1 MLKNYLK
8 ITLRNLRKHKV
19 YAFINI
25 LGLAIGITCC
35 LLILLY
41 VQDELYYDRF
51 HHRSDRIYRLVISGR
66 ARGEARVLSTAQS
79 PSPWGPI
86 LAQDNP
92 GVENYVRF
100 KTPLSRWLISIPNT
114 EKRFYEK
121 RFYFADA
128 TVFDVFD
135 YELLRGDTREA
146 LKRPN
151 AVVLTESSAKKYFG
165 AEDPIGKIL
174 TADNNYE
181 FTVTGVMR
189 DATQSSHLR
198 FDFLASFATLTV
210 PGNARGDF
218 LYGAN
223 LDDMAIFGLT
233 PLVYTYLLFRPN
245 YTPEQ
250 FEQTTPTFLQKYLG
264 SQLQRLGLE
273 LNPILQPLASIHLH
287 SHLDAEVL
295 ANSDINTIYIFFAI
309 SGFILLIACINF
321 MNLATARSAN
331 RAKEVGLR
339 KVVGSDRGA
348 LIKQFLGES
357 TFLALIATFI
367 AIAFLQILLPWF
379 NETAGKQLSIHW
391 GNGVFLA
398 TLLAIVLIVGLVA
411 GSYPAFFLSAFQPA
425 VVLKGQLK
433 LGTAGANLRRVLV
446 VAQFAA
452 SIIFIIGTVVVY
464 RQLQYVQNQN
474 LGFDKEH
481 VLVIPVVD
489 PPARFQ
495 FPSFK
500 NVLQQNPGILSVSAA
515 SSVPS
520 GLFGVSLLHPE
531 GMAENENISME
542 TMFVEHDFIPTLG
555 IAIAAGRNFSCD
567 YSTDSTDAFIIN
579 EAAAAQLG
587 WKNGAVGKTLDWAGQ
602 RRGRVIGVVQDFHV
616 KSLHQ
621 KIEPLAI
628 HLAYSMDPFINF
640 VVRLS
645 PQNIPEKL
653 AFLEEK
659 WRQVYPLHPFEYSFL
674 DEDFDHLYRAEQLRG
689 KIFSA
694 FAGLAIFI
702 ACLGLFGLA
711 AFSAEQRTKEIG
723 IRKILGA
730 AEGQIVFLLSK
741 EFVVLVL
748 LANLVAWPIAY
759 WAMHNW
765 LQDFAYRTSLQWD
778 IFIFG
783 GIVALMISLL
793 TVSFQAIKAALANP
807 VEALRYE

>member
-19 YAFINI
+19 YSFINI

-41 VQDELYYDRF
+41 VQDELNYDRF
-51 HHRSDRIYRLVISGR
+51 HQRSDRIHRLVISGR

-79 PSPWGPI
+79 PSPWAP
-86 LAQDNP
+86 AFVQDNP

-135 YELLRGDTREA
+135 YELLRGDPREA

-151 AVVLTESSAKKYFG
+151 AVVLTETAAKKYFG
-165 AEDPIGKIL
+165 ADDPMGKVL

-189 DATQSSHLR
+189 DAPQNSHLR

-223 LDDMAIFGLT
+223 LDDMTIFGLN
-233 PLVYTYLLFRPN
+233 PQVYTYLLFRPN

-250 FEQTTPTFLQKYLG
+250 FNQMMPAFLQKYVG
-264 SQLQRLGLE
+264 SNLQRLGLE
-273 LNPILQPLASIHLH
+273 LNPILQPLTSIHLH
-287 SHLDAEVL
+287 SHLDAEVSP
-295 ANSDINTIYIFFAI
+295 NSDINTVYIFLAV

-379 NETAGKQLSIHW
+379 NEIASKQLSIHW

-398 TLLAIVLIVGLVA
+398 TLLAIVLIVGLIA

-425 VVLKGQLK
+425 VVLKGKLK

-495 FPSFK
+495 FPSFQ
-500 NVLQQNPGILSVSAA
+500 NAIQQNPGILSVSAS
-515 SSVPS
+515 SSVPG
-520 GLFGVSLLHPE
+520 GLIGVGLLHPE
-531 GMAENENISME
+531 GIPDNENVSME
-542 TMFVEHDFIPTLG
+542 MMFVDHDFLPALG
-555 IAIAAGRNFSCD
+555 IAMAAGRNFSRD

-579 EAAAAQLG
+579 ETAAARLG
-587 WKNGAVGKTLDWAGQ
+587 WKNDAVGKVLDFVNQ
-602 RRGRVIGVVQDFHV
+602 RRGRVIGVMKDFHM

-628 HLAYSMDPFINF
+628 HLAFSMDPYINF

-645 PQNIPEKL
+645 PQDIPAKL
-653 AFLEEK
+653 AFVEEK

-674 DEDFDHLYRAEQLRG
+674 DDDFDHLYRAEQLRG

-741 EFVVLVL
+741 EFVLLVL
-748 LANLVAWPIAY
+748 IANLVAWPIAY
-759 WAMHNW
+759 WTMHNW

-778 IFIFG
+778 IFILG
-783 GIVALMISLL
+783 GIAALAISLL

>member
-1 MLKNYLK
+1 MFKNYLK

-19 YAFINI
+19 YSFINI
-25 LGLAIGITCC
+25 MGLAIGITCC
-35 LLILLY
+35 LLTLLY
-41 VQDELYYDRF
+41 VQDELSYDRF
-51 HHRSDRIYRLVISGR
+51 HQRSVRIFRLVTYGR
-66 ARGEARVLSTAQS
+66 ARGEARELSTAQS
-79 PSPWGPI
+79 PSPWGPV
-86 LAQDNP
+86 LAQDNT
-92 GVENYVRF
+92 GVENCVRF
-100 KTPLSRWLISIPNT
+100 KTPLSRWLISIPET

-128 TVFDVFD
+128 TVFEVFD
-135 YELLRGDTREA
+135 YVLLRGDTHEA
-146 LKRPN
+146 LKHPN
-151 AVVLTESSAKKYFG
+151 TVVLTESVAKKYF
-165 AEDPIGKIL
+165 ADEDPMGKVL
-174 TADNNYE
+174 TADNNFE

-189 DATQSSHLR
+189 DVPPNSHLR

-218 LYGAN
+218 LYGGN
-223 LDDMAIFGLT
+223 LDDMTNFGFY
-233 PLVYTYLLFRPN
+233 PQIYTYLLFRPD
-245 YTPEQ
+245 YTSAQ
-250 FEQTTPTFLQKYLG
+250 FEQTMPAFLQKYLG

-273 LNPILQPLASIHLH
+273 ISPKLQALPSIHLH
-287 SHLDAEVL
+287 SHLDAEVA
-295 ANSDINTIYIFFAI
+295 ANGDINTVYIFLAI
-309 SGFILLIACINF
+309 SVFILLIACINF

-357 TFLALIATFI
+357 TFLALLAALIALL
-367 AIAFLQILLPWF
+367 FLYLVLPWF
-379 NETAGKQLSIHW
+379 NEIAGKQLSVQW
-391 GNGVFLA
+391 GNGFFLI
-398 TLLAIVLIVGLVA
+398 TLFAVVLIVGLVA

-425 VVLKGQLK
+425 IVLKGKLK
-433 LGTAGANLRRVLV
+433 LGAASANLRRVLV

-464 RQLQYVQNQN
+464 RQLQYVQSQN

-489 PPARFQ
+489 PPARYQ

-500 NVLQQNPGILSVSAA
+500 NAIQQNPGILSVSA
-515 SSVPS
+515 SSAVPS
-520 GLFGVSLLHPE
+520 GLIGISLLHPE
-531 GMAENENISME
+531 GIPENENVSME
-542 TMFVEHDFIPTLG
+542 TMLVEHDFIPTLG
-555 IAIAAGRNFSCD
+555 IAIAAGRNFSRD

-579 EAAAAQLG
+579 EAAAARLG
-587 WKNGAVGKTLDWAGQ
+587 WKNDAVGKTFDWTGQ
-602 RRGRVIGVVQDFHV
+602 RRGRIIGVVKDFHT
-616 KSLHQ
+616 KSLHE

-628 HLAYSMDPFINF
+628 HIAYSMDPFINF

-659 WRQVYPLHPFEYSFL
+659 WHQVYPLHPFEYSFL
-674 DEDFDHLYRAEQLRG
+674 DEDFDNLYRAEQLRG

-730 AEGQIVFLLSK
+730 AATQIVFLLAK

-748 LANLVAWPIAY
+748 IANLVAWPIAY

-765 LQDFAYRTSLQWD
+765 LQDFAYRTSLRWD
-778 IFIFG
+778 IFMFG
-783 GIVALMISLL
+783 GITALLISLL
-793 TVSFQAIKAALANP
+793 TVSFQAIKAAVANP